1 MNGERLCG
9 YYLGARLTDV
19 TNLTWENVDL
29 GKSDNT
35 SADGTYF
42 RADVGK

>member
-29 GKSDNT
+29 GNAYDMEIV
-35 SADGTYF
+35 DYH
-42 RADVGK
+42 